1 MSASSSSDREIGGV
15 EDVLGVDAQGELRGD
30 GQYGRKGEYRRRRGP
45 EQQAQGEGGY
55 ERAQRVE
62 PLAGYGALAQ
72 PLGGERAG
80 DDQGNVGWRLVEA
93 ERADAVN
100 QQERICQIRASAN
113 ETRCIVPPAARQCVV
128 PPARVAR
135 PWWPPVDASA
145 AEAWHHRARAWAGC
159 RAQSSWL
166 RWRNVRGEPASPIRR
181 PQLACRWGAC
191 GPRLMPSGRSLG
203 QALGAAPGSART
215 PAGGNA
221 IFSLEGA

>member
-62 PLAGYGALAQ
+62 PLAEYRALAQ

-80 DDQGNVGWRLVEA
+80 DDQGDVGWRLVEA

-100 QQERICQIRASAN
+100 QQQSKREDLPDSRVRERDPLHCATRRQAMRRSAG
-113 ETRCIVPPAARQCVV
+113 ESGATLVAAC
-128 PPARVAR
+128 
-135 PWWPPVDASA
+135 
-145 AEAWHHRARAWAGC
+145 
-159 RAQSSWL
+159 
-166 RWRNVRGEPASPIRR
+166 
-181 PQLACRWGAC
+181 
-191 GPRLMPSGRSLG
+191 
-203 QALGAAPGSART
+203 
-215 PAGGNA
+215 
-221 IFSLEGA
+221 